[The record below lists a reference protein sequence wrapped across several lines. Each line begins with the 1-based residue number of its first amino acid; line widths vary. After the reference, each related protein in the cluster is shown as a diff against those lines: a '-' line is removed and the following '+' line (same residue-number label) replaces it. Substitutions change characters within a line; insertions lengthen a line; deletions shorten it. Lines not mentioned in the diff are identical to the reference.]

1 MRKTFLKIAC
11 VFVGALFTLFGIVQL
26 LQGNMGWEEVASYA
40 SRTERNYS
48 LYSEFIE
55 PLLLYA
61 GITEMPMGLLSI
73 FLGPFLLYAGISG
86 LGMSDSD

>member
-1 MRKTFLKIAC
+1 MRKRFFRFLCI
-11 VFVGALFTLFGIVQL
+11 LFGSILTLFGLLQL

-86 LGMSDSD
+86 LGMSDGD